1 MTMINYNIT
10 VSQLLKI
17 STTKKDFCF
26 FNIDENN
33 RINGIKLTDDISR
46 YRKQYT
52 NFRVVSIL
60 KKQINNITIL

>member
-1 MTMINYNIT
+1 MINYNIT

-17 STTKKDFCF
+17 STTNKDFCF

-33 RINGIKLTDDISR
+33 RIKGIKLTNDISR
-46 YRKQYT
+46 YRNQYS
-52 NFRVVSIL
+52 NFRSVNIL

>member
-1 MTMINYNIT
+1 MINYNIT

-17 STTKKDFCF
+17 STTNKDFCF

-33 RINGIKLTDDISR
+33 RIKGIKLTNDISR
-46 YRKQYT
+46 YRNQYS
-52 NFRVVSIL
+52 NFRDVNIL

>member
-1 MTMINYNIT
+1 MINYNIAIA
-10 VSQLLKI
+10 QLLKI
-17 STTKKDFCF
+17 STTNKDFCF

-33 RINGIKLTDDISR
+33 RIKGIKLTNDISR

-52 NFRVVSIL
+52 NFRAVNIL